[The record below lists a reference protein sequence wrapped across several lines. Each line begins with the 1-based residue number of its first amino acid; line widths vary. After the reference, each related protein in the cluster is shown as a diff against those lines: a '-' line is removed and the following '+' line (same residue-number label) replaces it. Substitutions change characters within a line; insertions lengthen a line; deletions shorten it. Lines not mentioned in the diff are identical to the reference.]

1 MTTFSSRITAE
12 TTLDGGAQV
21 HLRRLVSWWGLL
33 ADLAFA
39 DLLLFA
45 PSRSEPGELVMIGHV
60 RPTTSATLYE
70 DDIVGRAVREAERPL
85 VSRAHRLG
93 RMVEG
98 EVTLPDTGLRA
109 RVECVPVRYRGTTIA
124 IITREAPP
132 GPRRGSELET
142 VYLGVWRRLARMIA
156 VGAFPFDA
164 DDTDTEEAPR
174 VGDGVI
180 VFDDDA
186 RIVYAS
192 PNATSTLHRLGVS
205 GLIQGVALG
214 ELGAEQAV
222 VRRAY
227 LERTAVNEEV
237 ERGIDSIVDVLAVP
251 LLDDA
256 DVVGAVVILRDVSE
270 LRRRDRLLISKD
282 ATIREIH
289 HRVKNNLQTITA
301 LLRLQA
307 RRVDSAS
314 ARTVIEESV
323 RRIASIALVHETL
336 AHETGADVPLVGVV
350 NDLVRMFGDSVR
362 APERPISFEVVGD
375 PGIVPAEVVTPIAVV
390 LNELLQNTV
399 DHGSGERPAEVGVRL
414 QRRGEEL
421 SVEVSDNGPGLPE
434 GFDPEQATG
443 LGLSIV
449 RALVGSDLGGRLEM
463 TSRTDQQGSVAKVV
477 VPIRPTGHTDLT

>member
-1 MTTFSSRITAE
+1 MTAE
-12 TTLDGGAQV
+12 TTLDQGAHQ
-21 HLRRLVSWWGLL
+21 HLRHLVSWWGLL
-33 ADLAFA
+33 ADFAFA

-45 PSRSEPGELVMIGHV
+45 PARAEPGELVLIGHV

-70 DDIVGRAVREAERPL
+70 HDVVGRAVSEVERPL
-85 VSRAHRLG
+85 VSRAFRLG
-93 RMVEG
+93 RIVEG

-109 RVECVPVRYRGTTIA
+109 RVECVPVRYQGATIA

-142 VYLGVWRRLARMIA
+142 VYLGVWRRLARMITA
-156 VGAFPFDA
+156 GAFPFDA

-180 VFDDDA
+180 VFDQSA
-186 RIVYAS
+186 RIAYAS
-192 PNATSTLHRLGVS
+192 PNATSTLHRLGVF
-205 GLIQGVALG
+205 GLIQGVALSD
-214 ELGAEQAV
+214 LGAEQAV

-237 ERGIDSIVDVLAVP
+237 ERGLDSIVDVLAVP
-251 LLDDA
+251 LLDGRV
-256 DVVGAVVILRDVSE
+256 VVGCVVILRDVSE

-307 RRVDSAS
+307 RRLDSEA

-350 NDLVRMFGDSVR
+350 NDLIRMFGDSVR
-362 APERPISFEVVGD
+362 APERPIGFEVVGD
-375 PGIVPAEVVTPIAVV
+375 PGIVPAEIVTPIAVV

-399 DHGSGERPAEVGVRL
+399 DHGTDERPVEVQVRL
-414 QRRGEEL
+414 QRRGVEL
-421 SVEVSDNGPGLPE
+421 SVEVMDNGPGLPDD
-434 GFDPEQATG
+434 FDPEQATG

-463 TSRTDQQGSVAKVV
+463 TSREDGQGSRAAVV
-477 VPIRPTGHTDLT
+477 VPIRKTAHTDLT